1 MKKFLLSLQMF
12 CLMLLLSCGTGEST
26 MGSNV
31 LRPAFAAPDEF
42 EAAAGMSLDDD
53 SCKSPLIDPQDN
65 TRIIMF
71 RSGSGSGDYEV
82 PEGKYGVRQGELL
95 RVNCETGEVIGIV
108 RK

>member
-1 MKKFLLSLQMF
+1 MKRLLLCLQVL
-12 CLMLLLSCGTGEST
+12 CLMLFLSCGSGEST
-26 MGSNV
+26 RNNI
-31 LRPAFAAPDEF
+31 LRPPFGAPDEF
-42 EAAAGMSLDDD
+42 EAADGITLDDD

-71 RSGSGSGDYEV
+71 RSWSGYADYKV

-95 RVNCETGEVIGIV
+95 RVNCETGEVLGIV